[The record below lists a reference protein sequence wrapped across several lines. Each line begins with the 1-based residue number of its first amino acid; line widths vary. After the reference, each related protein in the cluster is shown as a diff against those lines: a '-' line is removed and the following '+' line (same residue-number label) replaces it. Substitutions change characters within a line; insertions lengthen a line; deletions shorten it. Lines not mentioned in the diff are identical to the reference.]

1 MKFYNLN
8 KIDVKS
14 KEFVKWKQKADDLNT
29 KLRSLITHEERVNF
43 LKKITTGNTLEI
55 SSLTH
60 SVNYV
65 GTVIVA

>member
-8 KIDVKS
+8 KIDVKN
-14 KEFVKWKQKADDLNT
+14 KEFVEWKQKAEDLNK
-29 KLRSLITHEERVNF
+29 KLMLLKTREERVDF
-43 LKKITTGNTLEI
+43 LKKITTGKTSKM